1 MLDTDPC
8 MFRGTDVSYA
18 AICKRRAWLSIH
30 EIFVTEDSDFVRE
43 GKYLSSKTRKTGI
56 GQLQVGRNR
65 MDNIDLS
72 GDELI
77 VHEYKRGRKTLKADE
92 MQLTHYIN
100 CLKSQSNR
108 NVKGILHLLGTK
120 NTCEISLTEER
131 ISELEQIYL
140 TIEALRN
147 CEMPDA
153 IRNGFCFN
161 GCSFRD
167 FCWG

>member
-8 MFRGTDVSYA
+8 MYRGTDVSYT
-18 AICKRRAWLSIH
+18 AICRRRAWLSIH
-30 EIFVTEDSDFVRE
+30 EVFITEDSDFVRE
-43 GKYLSSKTRKTGI
+43 GRYLSGKTRKTGTA
-56 GQLQVGRNR
+56 QLQVGRNR

-77 VHEYKRGRKTLKADE
+77 IHEYKRGRKIQKADE

-100 CLKSQSNR
+100 CLKSKSNR
-108 NVKGILHLLGTK
+108 NVKGILHLLASK
-120 NTCEISLTEER
+120 NTFEIRLTGER
-131 ISELEQIYL
+131 IAQLEQIYS
-140 TIEALRN
+140 TIELLHKSD
-147 CEMPDA
+147 MPDA